1 MSSAYASTRLP
12 YEIPHIG
19 AGAMDQSE
27 GSQPNYDHS
36 EKHVNY
42 SKQYTDNSLSGL
54 HSNAADLTR
63 NWNFE
68 RAQSVEEGDAIESR
82 SQGLHRENSIQPL
95 NYETPQNVTLEIAAS
110 APLEYGKF
118 APPMQLECFQAS
130 AGDSATH
137 LDSSHAS
144 THIMGGFRVNGAPQF
159 YSTSPT
165 FYPLANAASTISGIT
180 PSSEDPCNYFGYPDA
195 AALSFP
201 DPSVSRFLGLPS
213 LATGGF
219 PAITPSHSHMVDSKS
234 LTEAFQQRELR
245 WCRNLPH
252 NRPPYRSQRLL
263 QPDPS
268 KNIKNPQP
276 PYYPHEQNRP
286 ILQSSNGFSAP
297 EPMKHPDMVPPQD
310 SIWMSRSNIP
320 NDFNNPGGRIVSD
333 LKVCPDIAFTIE
345 DQDGSSILPA
355 PLPENVTYQYS
366 TNYPAREP
374 SAIDTLN
381 YIATRP
387 NPEINLGPID
397 MSCAF
402 VICRITANDCPI
414 MYISDAFSRLTG
426 YSLEE
431 SVGRDCRLLQ
441 EPTGIIEP
449 ALRRRSVDDRTIRH
463 LKRKI
468 NARSEVQ
475 ECLVNYRKG
484 GQPFLNLLSVVPIRW
499 FSDEYNFCVGFQLD
513 LVDSPQAVTGKN
525 CDGSYIVNY
534 RRLELSP
541 NIYDPGGMTSSQN
554 KYPPFKYQNHSNTT
568 TDRANGQS
576 PVPLGTSLDEAILG
590 SSEFLFHIMST
601 TGVFIYITPSTSAI
615 LEYESKEL
623 NGSTL
628 SSICHPSDVVAVIRE
643 LRDRE
648 PGSVVNLLFRIR
660 RKKSGY
666 TWFESLGSVY
676 IESTRNQKHIAFLG
690 KLRVVFAMSRD
701 ELMKNGGINDGE
713 IWAKISPSGIL
724 LFISSSGSAF
734 LDRRSEGLVGERVQ
748 NLLSDD
754 SRAEFENALG
764 IARSGK
770 RVTCKHELQHR
781 RGHLLQAQST
791 IYPGET
797 PCGSSKPTFLIL
809 QIRLLKL
816 GRPIFSF
823 QANATTTRTRKKL
836 NSNTTMRPSIASD
849 SHPRPSP
856 ALTRP
861 NHGNRNITTS
871 QSSSIYTRQHTTMRP
886 YLKPELT
893 NIATHNGH
901 IPDHSLLCRQWEH
914 ETAGKAIRESCNI
927 FEELNP
933 TRATNW
939 RTELDHLKRRNR
951 LLVEELHYLTTLKRR
966 RKRKRDVEVPEKD
979 CSQCHTK
986 TTPEWRK
993 GPSGNRD
1000 LCNSCGLRWA
1010 KQNGRITTMPRK
1022 SSCVEQNLSRR
1033 RKLSDTSTN
1042 ESGVPGG

>member
-1 MSSAYASTRLP
+1 
-12 YEIPHIG
+12 
-19 AGAMDQSE
+19 MDQSE
-27 GSQPNYDHS
+27 GSQPSYDHS
-36 EKHVNY
+36 EKHVNC

-54 HSNAADLTR
+54 HSNAADLIR

-68 RAQSVEEGDAIESR
+68 RAQSVEEGDAIENKT
-82 SQGLHRENSIQPL
+82 QGLHGENSIQPL
-95 NYETPQNVTLEIAAS
+95 NYEVPQNVTLGITAS
-110 APLEYGKF
+110 APLEYGEF

-130 AGDSATH
+130 EGDSAAH

-144 THIMGGFRVNGAPQF
+144 THMLGEFQLNGALQL
-159 YSTSPT
+159 YSASPT
-165 FYPLANAASTISGIT
+165 FYPLANAVSTTSGIT
-180 PSSEDPCNYFGYPDA
+180 PSSEDPCNYFEYPDA
-195 AALSFP
+195 APPYS
-201 DPSVSRFLGLPS
+201 DQSSSRFLGLSS
-213 LATGGF
+213 LVTGGF
-219 PAITPSHSHMVDSKS
+219 PATNPSHYHLGDSKS
-234 LTEAFQQRELR
+234 LTETFQQRGLR
-245 WCRNLPH
+245 RCRNIPY
-252 NRPPYRSQRLL
+252 NKPPYSSQRLL
-263 QPDPS
+263 QPDPR
-268 KNIKNPQP
+268 KNRKNPQP
-276 PYYPHEQNRP
+276 QTYYPHEQNRRVLP
-286 ILQSSNGFSAP
+286 SSNGFRAS
-297 EPMKHPDMVPPQD
+297 EPMKHPDMVPHQD
-310 SIWMSRSNIP
+310 SIWMSRSNIG
-320 NDFNNPGGRIVSD
+320 NDFNNPGGGMISD
-333 LKVCPDIAFTIE
+333 LKLCPDITFNIE
-345 DQDGSSILPA
+345 DQDGSNILPA
-355 PLPENVTYQYS
+355 PPPENVTYQYS
-366 TNYPAREP
+366 TNNPTREP
-374 SAIDTLN
+374 SALDTLN

-387 NPEINLGPID
+387 NPEISLGAID

-402 VICRITANDCPI
+402 VICRIIASDCPI
-414 MYISDAFSRLTG
+414 IYISDGFSRLTG

-431 SVGRDCRLLQ
+431 SVGRDCRFLQ

-449 ALRRRSVDDRTIRH
+449 ALRCRPVDDRTIRH
-463 LKRKI
+463 LKLKI

-484 GQPFLNLLSVVPIRW
+484 GQPFLNLLSVVPIQW
-499 FSDEYNFCVGFQLD
+499 FSGEYNFCVGFQLD

-525 CDGSYIVNY
+525 RDGSYIVNY
-534 RRLELSP
+534 RRLEPSP

-554 KYPPFKYQNHSNTT
+554 KYLPCEYQSHSNTA
-568 TDRANGQS
+568 TDKANGQS
-576 PVPLGTSLDEAILG
+576 PVPLGTSLDKAILG
-590 SSEFLFHIMST
+590 SSEFLFHIIST
-601 TGVFIYITPSTSAI
+601 TGVFLYITPSTSAI

-628 SSICHPSDVVAVIRE
+628 SSICHPSDVVTVIRE
-643 LRDRE
+643 LRDGE

-676 IESTRNQKHIAFLG
+676 MESTRNQKHIAFLG

-734 LDRRSEGLVGERVQ
+734 LDRRSEDLVGERVQ
-748 NLLSDD
+748 NLLSGD

-770 RVTCKHELQHR
+770 RVACKHELQHR

-797 PCGSSKPTFLIL
+797 PRGSSKPTFLIL

-823 QANATTTRTRKKL
+823 QANAATTRARKKG

-849 SHPRPSP
+849 SCPRPSP
-856 ALTRP
+856 DLTSH
-861 NHGNRNITTS
+861 NQGNRNIMTS
-871 QSSSIYTRQHTTMRP
+871 QSSSIYARQHTTMRP
-886 YLKPELT
+886 YLKPEIT
-893 NIATHNGH
+893 NIATHNRH
-901 IPDHSLLCRQWEH
+901 VRDHSLLCSQWEH
-914 ETAGKAIRESCNI
+914 ETAEEEIKESCNI

-939 RTELDHLKRRNR
+939 QTELDHLKRRNR

-986 TTPEWRK
+986 TTPEWRR

-1010 KQNGRITTMPRK
+1010 KQFKNGRITTIPRK
-1022 SSCVEQNLSRR
+1022 SSCEEQSPTRH
-1033 RKLSDTSTN
+1033 RKLSSESSTTQT
-1042 ESGVPGG
+1042 